1 MKKFPFYRQLYQ
13 MDCGPTCLMM
23 VAKFYGKTLQLAK
36 LREQTENTRAGSTL
50 MGLSAA
56 AELNG
61 LKTLSIQIPFEKFK
75 EHVPLPAIVYWKKR
89 HFLVVYE
96 ITRKDVL
103 VADPAH
109 GLLKYSHDEFRKGWL
124 NVQSSHGPTGVVLV
138 IEPTPEFYTTP
149 DEKLDKGTWTFVFRY
164 LKPYKKHIFQLI
176 LGMILGSL
184 LMLVLPFLTQAIVDV
199 GINTNNL
206 EFIHLMLFAQL
217 MLTLSRTSVEFI
229 RGWILLFIS
238 ARVNIFILYDLLVK
252 LMKLPMSFFDTK
264 KSGDILQRMGDQKR
278 IETFL
283 SSYSLTFI
291 FSLVNLAVFSAILVY
306 YNKTI
311 FAVFFIGSVASLSWV
326 FMFLKKRK
334 DLDYRLFD
342 QMSSSQTS
350 LIQLITGIQEIKLHN
365 SEKTKRWEW
374 ERIQAQQFKSTQRA
388 LALSQYE
395 QVGSVFINELKN
407 ILVTYLT
414 AKAVMQGDIS
424 FGVMLAIQY
433 IIGQLNAP
441 VNQMVTF
448 IHSIQEAKISLERL
462 NDIHQLKDEEQ
473 DDASKTSDLPV
484 NRTITFEKV
493 SFSYVGGT
501 KVLDGINLTIPENKK
516 TAIVGASGSGK
527 TTLIKLLLRFY
538 EPQEGSIRI
547 GQNKLGGL
555 NLRRWRDFCGS
566 VLQDGFIFS
575 DTISRNIVVS
585 DEFIDRKRMKYASDI
600 ANISGFIESLPLGFQ
615 TIIGPD
621 GQGLSQGQKQRILIA
636 RAVYKDPELIF
647 LDEATNALDTLNER
661 VIVENLNG
669 FLKGKTVVVVA
680 HRLSTVMNADV
691 IVVMD
696 KGKIV
701 EQGTHE
707 ELSRSRGHYFE
718 LIRNQ
723 LELGEG

>member
-1 MKKFPFYRQLYQ
+1 MRKFPFYRQLYQ

-23 VAKFYGKTLQLAK
+23 VAKFYGKTLSLAK

-50 MGLSAA
+50 MGLSTA
-56 AELNG
+56 AEKNG

-75 EHVPLPAIVYWKKR
+75 EHVPLPAIVYWKKK
-89 HFLVVYE
+89 HFIVVYK
-96 ITRKDVL
+96 ISRKDVH

-109 GLLKYSHDEFRKGWL
+109 GLLKYSYDEFKQGWL
-124 NVQSSHGPTGVVLV
+124 NVQLNHGPSGVVLV
-138 IEPTPEFYTTP
+138 LEPTPEFFATP
-149 DEKLDKGTWTFVFRY
+149 DEKLDKGTWSFVFRY
-164 LKPYKKHIFQLI
+164 LTPYKKYILQLI

-206 EFIHLMLFAQL
+206 EFIHLILFAQL

-238 ARVNIFILYDLLVK
+238 ARINIFILYDLLVK
-252 LMKLPMSFFDTK
+252 LMKLPISFFDTK
-264 KSGDILQRMGDQKR
+264 KSGDILQRMADQKR
-278 IETFL
+278 IEVFL

-291 FSLVNLAVFSAILVY
+291 FSLVNLAVFSTILFY
-306 YNKTI
+306 YNRTV
-311 FAVFFIGSVASLSWV
+311 FVVFFVGSAASLTWV
-326 FMFLKKRK
+326 FLFLKKRK

-374 ERIQAQQFKSTQRA
+374 ERIQAHQFKSTQRA

-395 QVGSVFINELKN
+395 QVGSVFLNELKN

-414 AKAVMQGDIS
+414 AKAVMQGEIS

-433 IIGQLNAP
+433 IIGQLNGP
-441 VNQMVTF
+441 INQMVTF

-462 NDIHQLKDEEQ
+462 NDIHQLEDEEQ
-473 DDASKTSDLPV
+473 DNDSKTSDLPI
-484 NRTITFEKV
+484 NRTITFDNV
-493 SFSYVGGT
+493 SFSYVGGR
-501 KVLDGINLTIPENKK
+501 KVLDSINLTIPENKK

-547 GQNKLGGL
+547 GHNKLA
-555 NLRRWRDFCGS
+555 NFNIRMWRDFCGS

-585 DEFIDRKRMKYASDI
+585 DEFIDKNKLKYASNI
-600 ANISGFIESLPLGFQ
+600 ANINDFIESLPLGFQ
-615 TIIGPD
+615 TVIGPD
-621 GQGLSQGQKQRILIA
+621 GQGFSQGQKQRVLIA
-636 RAVYKDPELIF
+636 RAVYKDPGLIF
-647 LDEATNALDTLNER
+647 LDEATNALDASNER
-661 VIVENLNG
+661 VIVENLNE
-669 FLKGKTVVVVA
+669 FLQGKTVVVVA
-680 HRLSTVMNADV
+680 HRLSTVMDADL

-707 ELSRSRGHYFE
+707 ELSRIRGHYFE

-723 LELGEG
+723 LELGES

>member
-1 MKKFPFYRQLYQ
+1 

-23 VAKFYGKTLQLAK
+23 VAKFYGKTLSLAK

-50 MGLSAA
+50 MGISAA
-56 AELNG
+56 AELHG

-75 EHVPLPAIVYWKKR
+75 EHVPLPAIVYWKKK

-109 GLLKYSHDEFRKGWL
+109 GLTKYSHDEFRNGWL
-124 NVQSSHGPTGVVLV
+124 NLQSSYGPTGVVLV
-138 IEPTPEFYTTP
+138 IEPTPEFYAAP
-149 DEKLDKGTWTFVFRY
+149 DEKVDKGKWSFVFSY
-164 LKPYKKHIFQLI
+164 VVPYKKHVLQLVF
-176 LGMILGSL
+176 GMILGSL

-264 KSGDILQRMGDQKR
+264 RSGDILQRMVDQKR

-291 FSLVNLAVFSAILVY
+291 FSLVNVAVFSAILVY

-311 FAVFFIGSVASLSWV
+311 FAVFIVGSLASLSWV

-374 ERIQAQQFKSTQRA
+374 ERIQAQQFKSTHKA

-395 QVGSVFINELKN
+395 QVGSVFLNELKN

-414 AKAVMQGDIS
+414 AKAVMQGEIS

-433 IIGQLNAP
+433 IIGQLNGP
-441 VNQMVTF
+441 INQMVIF

-462 NDIHQLKDEEQ
+462 NDIHLLKDEEQ
-473 DDASKTSDLPV
+473 DDVSKTSDLPE
-484 NRTITFEKV
+484 NRTITFEKL
-493 SFSYVGGT
+493 SFAYVGGR
-501 KVLDGINLTIPENKK
+501 KVLDGINLTIPENKM

-547 GQNKLGGL
+547 GHIKLVDI
-555 NLRRWRDFCGS
+555 NLRRWRDLCGS

-585 DEFIDRKRMKYASDI
+585 DEFIDMKRMKYASNI

-615 TIIGPD
+615 TVIGPD

-661 VIVENLNG
+661 VIVENLNE
-669 FLKGKTVVVVA
+669 FLNGKTVVVVA
-680 HRLSTVMNADV
+680 HRLSTVMNADL

-723 LELGEG
+723 LELGES